1 MDPLKKANEFLN
13 DYLATDGRLTPL
25 PQSGSARINYVAEG
39 KDKKFIL
46 TQNENILENESF
58 LYFSTVFSEL
68 QLNTPK
74 ILSVSKDKTMYL
86 QEFLGEQTLFEYFP
100 KVSSNEE
107 LQTLLQSVLEKLY
120 DLQMKTQGQIDYSK
134 TFEYEKYNDLPIL
147 HDLNYFKFLLV
158 DILEIPYH
166 KTRLLTEFKKLTH
179 LIEQL
184 GPKGLMI
191 RDFQSR
197 NIMLGPKKE
206 IYFIDYQ
213 SAMYGPLL
221 YDVVSFLYQAKAP
234 FSAKLR
240 KEMLTYYLN
249 LFEDSTQRK
258 ELKQGILPLRLIRSL
273 QVLGAYGLRGLV
285 QRKPHFLSSLE
296 NGIKNT
302 SALSRQ
308 WKEMAHFPELHS
320 VIQALESLE
329 TKEKL
334 GAFLDSPST
343 NTLK

>member
-1 MDPLKKANEFLN
+1 MKTANEFLN
-13 DYLATDGRLTPL
+13 DYLASEGRLNAL
-25 PQSGSARINYVAEG
+25 PQSGSARINYLAEG
-39 KDKKFIL
+39 KGKKYIL

-58 LYFSTVFSEL
+58 LYFSHVFSEL
-68 QLNTPK
+68 KLNTPE
-74 ILSVSKDKTMYL
+74 ILSVSKDKTIYL

-100 KVSSNEE
+100 KVSSDEE
-107 LQTLLQSVLEKLY
+107 LRTLLQNVLEKLY
-120 DLQMKTQGQIDYSK
+120 ELQMKTQGRIDYSK
-134 TFEYEKYNDLPIL
+134 TFEYEKYNELPIL

-197 NIMLGPKKE
+197 NIMLGPKQE

-213 SAMYGPLL
+213 SAMHGPLL

-240 KEMLTYYLN
+240 KDMLTYYLN
-249 LFEDSTQRK
+249 LFEDANQRK

-285 QRKPHFLSSLE
+285 QRKSHFLSSLE

-302 SALSRQ
+302 SSLSRQ
-308 WKEMAHFPELHS
+308 WKEMTHFPELLC
-320 VIQALESLE
+320 VIQALESPE
-329 TKEKL
+329 TKSKL
-334 GAFLDSPST
+334 NVFLGSHST